1 MLTDKGKKVVDADVT
16 EHVANEERLLSSLT
30 SQERES
36 LINCSARS
44 WKR

>member
-1 MLTDKGKKVVDADVT
+1 VDADVT

-36 LINCSARS
+36 LDQLLRKVLEAVEPEGT
-44 WKR
+44 